1 MIFRT
6 FLRPIAVAALLCA
19 TGSLLL
25 AQTPLELPIE
35 AASETAAPP
44 AGPEPIH
51 LRIASGQKSTATYIY
66 LLQSFFV
73 PELMRRVSA
82 RTPYKLTIEEGYG
95 GSIVRGNETLEHV
108 ESGDIDIGAYCFCH
122 EPANLPL
129 HAFQVMLPFGA
140 MNPATSVKIAR
151 EVYEKVPY
159 MTKVF
164 EEKFAQK
171 LIALSAD
178 SGYNLA
184 TSFEWDKISDLS
196 GRKIAGAGLNLKWV
210 ENAGAIPVQSS
221 LPEAYKGMQT
231 GFYQGWITFPA
242 GWLSYHLYEV
252 GKYYTEVG
260 FGSITWHGLT
270 INKAKFESLPKDVQD
285 IILEVG
291 REYETMTGTVNEAN
305 YPKQIAELKARG
317 MKVRKLPDSVRAEWA
332 KSLADWPRE
341 KAKELDAEGLP
352 GTEVLEATI
361 SAAEHAGHKW
371 PVRYIVRDVVR

>member
-6 FLRPIAVAALLCA
+6 FLRPIAVAALMCA
-19 TGSLLL
+19 TGSFVL
-25 AQTPLELPIE
+25 AQAPLEMPTE
-35 AASETAAPP
+35 PPSHPAAAA
-44 AGPEPIH
+44 APIH
-51 LRIASGQKSTATYIY
+51 LRIASGQKPTATYIY

-164 EEKFAQK
+164 EDKFGQK

-184 TSFEWDKISDLS
+184 TSFEWSKIGDLA

-210 ENAGAIPVQSS
+210 ESAGAIPVQSS
-221 LPEAYKGMQT
+221 LPEAHKAMQT
-231 GFYQGWITFPA
+231 GFYQGWIVYPV
-242 GWLSYHLYEV
+242 GWLNHRLYEV
-252 GKYYTEVG
+252 GQYYTEVG

-270 INKAKFESLPKDVQD
+270 INKAKFEALPKEVQD

-291 REYETMTGTVNEAN
+291 REYEKMTGIVNEQN
-305 YPKQIAELKARG
+305 YPKQIDELKAKG

-352 GTEVLEATI
+352 ATQVLEATI
-361 SAAEHAGHKW
+361 AAAERAGHKW
-371 PVRYIVRDVVR
+371 PVRYIVR

>member
-1 MIFRT
+1 MVFRKW
-6 FLRPIAVAALLCA
+6 LRPIAVAALLSA
-19 TGSLLL
+19 TGSPLLS
-25 AQTPLELPIE
+25 QTAIELPLELPAQTPAE
-35 AASETAAPP
+35 PGPP
-44 AGPEPIH
+44 APIH
-51 LRIASGQKSTATYIY
+51 LKIASGQKPSATYIY

-73 PELMRRVSA
+73 PELMRRVSV
-82 RTPYKLTIEEGYG
+82 RTPYKLVVEEGYG

-108 ESGDIDIGAYCFCH
+108 QSGEIDIGAYCFCH

-140 MNPATSVKIAR
+140 MNPSQSVKIAR

-159 MTKVF
+159 MTQVF
-164 EEKFAQK
+164 EEKFGQK

-184 TSFEWDKISDLS
+184 TSFEFDKVSDLV
-196 GRKIAGAGLNLKWV
+196 GKKIAGAGLNLKWV

-231 GFYQGWITFPA
+231 GFYQGWIMFPA
-242 GWLSYHLYEV
+242 GWLNYKLYEV
-252 GKYYTEVG
+252 GRYYTEVG
-260 FGSITWHGLT
+260 FGSITWHGIT
-270 INKAKFESLPKDVQD
+270 INKEKFESLPAEVRD
-285 IILEVG
+285 IVLEVG
-291 REYETMTGTVNEAN
+291 REFETMTGVVNEKN
-305 YPKQIAELKARG
+305 YPKQIDDLKARG

-352 GTEVLEATI
+352 ATEVLEATI
-361 SAAEHAGHKW
+361 SAAERAGHKW

>member
-1 MIFRT
+1 MIFRNVV
-6 FLRPIAVAALLCA
+6 RPIAVAALLCA
-19 TGSLLL
+19 TGSILL
-25 AQTPLELPIE
+25 AQSPLEFTTD
-35 AASETAAPP
+35 AANPPAPP
-44 AGPEPIH
+44 SPAAATIH
-51 LRIASGQKSTATYIY
+51 LRIASGQKSSATYIY

-73 PELMRRVSA
+73 PEMMRRVSA
-82 RTPYKLTIEEGYG
+82 RTPYKLVIEEGYG
-95 GSIVRGNETLEHV
+95 GSIVRSNETLEHV
-108 ESGDIDIGAYCFCH
+108 ESGDVDIGAYCFCH

-129 HAFQVMLPFGA
+129 HSFQVMLPFGA
-140 MNPATSVKIAR
+140 MNPSQSVKIAR

-164 EEKFAQK
+164 EDKYAQK

-184 TSFEWDKISDLS
+184 TSFEWDKVSDLA

-221 LPEAYKGMQT
+221 LPEARKAMQT
-231 GFYQGWITFPA
+231 DFYQGWIMFPA
-242 GWLSYHLYEV
+242 GWLNYKLYDV

-260 FGSITWHGLT
+260 FGSITWHGVT
-270 INKAKFESLPKDVQD
+270 INKAKFETLPKEVQD
-285 IILEVG
+285 ILLEVG
-291 REYETMTGTVNEAN
+291 REYEAMTGTVNEAN
-305 YPKQIAELKARG
+305 YPKQIDELKAKG

-352 GTEVLEATI
+352 ATQVLEATI
-361 SAAEHAGHKW
+361 AAAERAGHKW
-371 PVRYIVRDVVR
+371 PVRYVVR